1 MMVSRLGYVFS
12 CLIAAST
19 ALMAMGDFISR
30 ELVHWSVIMA
40 NATLCSVFVAT
51 QRHPDF
57 NRLLKIETKRA
68 QYEQSKIGGL
78 DVAKIM
84 DRINEIMEEE
94 KAFADEELTLKNL
107 ASELDITAHQLSE
120 ILNEKLKK
128 NFNSFVNEYRIREA
142 KIMLI
147 DEPERSVLSIGIAVG
162 FNSHT
167 TFCTAFSRLA
177 GCSPAQYRKTIA
189 GR

>member
-1 MMVSRLGYVFS
+1 
-12 CLIAAST
+12 
-19 ALMAMGDFISR
+19 MAMGDFISR